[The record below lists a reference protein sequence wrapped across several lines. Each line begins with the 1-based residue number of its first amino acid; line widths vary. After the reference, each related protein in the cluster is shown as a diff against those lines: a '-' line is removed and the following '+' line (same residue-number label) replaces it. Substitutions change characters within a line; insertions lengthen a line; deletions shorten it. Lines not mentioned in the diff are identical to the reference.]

1 MSKDKVFLSI
11 KTIVFFVIMLFVILS
26 PKNMFDVIFSDMFIS
41 LFGKTFLVYFFKLI
55 SYIFHDKILLLIMGI
70 AGLALLWLK
79 EYRKSLFILS
89 TAFFG
94 AVITLGLKGII
105 ARQRPLFEEFT
116 GGSFPSGH
124 SVVVVLFF
132 LSLLF
137 IINKNDKL
145 ELFAKVAMI
154 LVPFSRIAIGA
165 HYPTDVIAGVLLASI
180 VVDCMKILNPYF
192 LMLFRKGLLK
202 NDKK

>member
-1 MSKDKVFLSI
+1 MSKDRILLSVKVF
-11 KTIVFFVIMLFVILS
+11 VFLAIMIFVILS

-41 LFGKTFLVYFFKLI
+41 LFGKTFLVYFFKMI

-70 AGLALLWLK
+70 ISLILLWLK
-79 EYRKSLFILS
+79 EYRKSIFLLS

-94 AVITLGLKGII
+94 AIITLGLKAII
-105 ARQRPLFEEFT
+105 SRQRPLFEEFT

-137 IINKNDKL
+137 ITKKNDKL
-145 ELFAKVAMI
+145 EILAKVAMV
-154 LVPFSRIAIGA
+154 LVPFSRVAIGA
-165 HYPTDVIAGVLLASI
+165 HYPTDVIAGVLLAWI
-180 VVDCMKILNPYF
+180 VVDIMKILNPYF
-192 LMLFRKGLLK
+192 YRFIGRVLAK
-202 NDKK
+202 NEKK